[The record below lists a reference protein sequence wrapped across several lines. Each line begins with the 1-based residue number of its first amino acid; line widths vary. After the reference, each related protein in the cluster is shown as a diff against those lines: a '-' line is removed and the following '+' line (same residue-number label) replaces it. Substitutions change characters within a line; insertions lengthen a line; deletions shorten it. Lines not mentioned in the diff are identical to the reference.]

1 MASAV
6 SLRSAVALLGGFPVL
21 AGVDLDVEEG
31 SVLAALGPNG
41 AGKTSLLAVLGGL
54 LALRDGTGTVLGC
67 DLGTARPELRRR
79 VGLLGHHTTLYAEL
93 TAEENLAF
101 ALRAL
106 RRPAKDAGAALERVG
121 LTGRL
126 ASTPVRSLSAGQRRR
141 MGLAWLV
148 ARRPSLWLLDEP
160 HAGLDPAGRDL
171 CDELVEEAA
180 SSGATV
186 VLTSH
191 DAERAEH
198 VSDLVVTLAG
208 GSVART
214 ADGGRRGR
222 AA

>member
-1 MASAV
+1 M
-6 SLRSAVALLGGFPVL
+6 L
-21 AGVDLDVEEG
+21 AGVDLDLEEG

-41 AGKTSLLAVLGGL
+41 AGKTSLLQVLAGL
-54 LALRDGTGTVLGC
+54 LALRDGSGTVLDC
-67 DLGTARPELRRR
+67 DLATARGELRRR

-93 TAEENLAF
+93 TAQENLAF
-101 ALRAL
+101 ALRAM
-106 RRPAKDAGAALERVG
+106 RRPPRDAGPALERVG

-141 MGLAWLV
+141 MGLAWLI

-160 HAGLDPAGRDL
+160 HAGLDPSGRDL

-191 DAERAEH
+191 DADRAEQ

-208 GSVART
+208 GTVART
-214 ADGGRRGR
+214 AAGRRAR
-222 AA
+222 RVA